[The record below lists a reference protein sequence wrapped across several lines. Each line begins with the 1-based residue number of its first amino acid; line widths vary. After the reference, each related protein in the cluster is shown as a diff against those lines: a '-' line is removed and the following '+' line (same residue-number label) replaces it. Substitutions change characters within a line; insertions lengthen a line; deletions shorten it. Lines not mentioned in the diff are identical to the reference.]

1 MENNYSYDTVKNN
14 LSVITQNISEAYDK
28 YRHDGTKVDIMA
40 VTKTVPAEVVN
51 WIFDWGLDLMGE
63 NRVQE
68 YLSKKDL
75 YSKTTENG
83 SAPRIHFIGHLQ
95 TNKVKYII
103 NEMDMIQSVDSV
115 KLAHE
120 IDRLAKANNKVM
132 DILCEVNIGGEE
144 SKSGI
149 APDKLDELLEE
160 AAAMENINIRG
171 LMTIPPP
178 VDSDIFLGRMG
189 ELFNKLKTENRQGVN
204 MDILSMGMTHDYA
217 DAVKYGSTLVRI
229 GSGLFGARNY
239 NKI

>member
-1 MENNYSYDTVKNN
+1 MKNN

-28 YRHDGTKVDIMA
+28 YRNDGTKVDIMA

-229 GSGLFGARNY
+229 GSALFGARNY
-239 NKI
+239 NKF

>member
-1 MENNYSYDTVKNN
+1 MKNN

-28 YRHDGTKVDIMA
+28 YRNDGTKVDIMA

-239 NKI
+239 NQI